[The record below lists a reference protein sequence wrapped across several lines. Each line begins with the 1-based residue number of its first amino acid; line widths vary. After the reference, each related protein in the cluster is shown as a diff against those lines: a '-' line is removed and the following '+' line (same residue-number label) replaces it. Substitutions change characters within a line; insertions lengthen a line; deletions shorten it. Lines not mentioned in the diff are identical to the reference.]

1 MPELQKTDGMSLTAD
16 MWTSI
21 NMDVYLA
28 VTCHYVDDKDKLAT
42 VLLGVRSF
50 PKAHTAENLA
60 EAKRL
65 LFEEWGFQNKVT
77 SLVNDAA
84 SNMIATATT

>member
-1 MPELQKTDGMSLTAD
+1 
-16 MWTSI
+16 
-21 NMDVYLA
+21 MDAYLA

-65 LFEEWGFQNKVT
+65 LFEEWGIQSKIK
-77 SLVNDAA
+77 SLVTDAA
-84 SNMIATATT
+84 SNMIATANNLKIRHVICIAHALNLVVT